1 VRRLARLRQGL
12 ADERGYSLVELLAV
26 ITILGMIVGSLT
38 TVLVSASKGELDMNR
53 RYRAQ
58 EHARMALDKLRREVH
73 CASAISPAGSSSAI
87 ALTMPTQCPTTGGVT
102 DVRWCVL
109 APPGAAAGRYAL
121 YRSTGGTC
129 STSGVRWADYLR
141 TQSIFTYTLQ
151 SSQSLG
157 SLGVALE
164 VNIRQTGNSGTFKLS
179 DSFVLRNT
187 LRTCITGSPS
197 PPC

>member
-1 VRRLARLRQGL
+1 MARLARLQKRL
-12 ADERGYSLVELLAV
+12 ADERGYSLIELLAV
-26 ITILGMIVGSLT
+26 ITILGMVVGSLT
-38 TVLVSASKGELDMNR
+38 TVLVSASKGEADMNR

-58 EHARMALDKLRREVH
+58 EHARMALDKLRREIH
-73 CASAISPAGSSSAI
+73 CASAITPSGSSSSI

-121 YRSTGGTC
+121 YRSTGVAC

-151 SSQSLG
+151 SSSSLA
-157 SLGVALE
+157 SLAVALE
-164 VNIRQTGNSGTFKLS
+164 VNIRQTGSSGTFKLS
-179 DSFVLRNT
+179 DSIVLRNT
-187 LRTCITGSPS
+187 MRACITGSPS